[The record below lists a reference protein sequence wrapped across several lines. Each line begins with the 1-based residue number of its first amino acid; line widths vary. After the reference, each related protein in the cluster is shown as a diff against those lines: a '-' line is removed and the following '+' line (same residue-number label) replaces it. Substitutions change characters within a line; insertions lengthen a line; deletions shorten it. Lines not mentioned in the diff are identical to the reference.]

1 MNASFDDLIKAPEP
15 WLLNALHGAKVTLA
29 GLMLLSIPV
38 GVAGAVLG
46 FGRNIWLYVFFA
58 LMAGATLVALVA
70 NRWSKSLFARR
81 AEQLGLDASEA
92 RSFWRTYDWD
102 QDDDA

>member
-1 MNASFDDLIKAPEP
+1 MKPSFDDLIKAPEP
-15 WLLNALHGAKVTLA
+15 WPLNALHGAKVVLG

-38 GVAGAVLG
+38 GLVGAVLG
-46 FGRNIWLYVFFA
+46 FGRTIWLYVFFA
-58 LMAGATLVALVA
+58 LMAGATLVALMA
-70 NRWSKSLFARR
+70 NRWSESVFARR
-81 AEQLGLDASEA
+81 AEQLGLDGGEA